1 MSEKEEVISQIDKL
15 IDDIILDIG
24 HLNEKV
30 REMVYV
36 VEQYEHDNDHKD
48 KKFEILKKMISKLK
62 GTK

>member
-1 MSEKEEVISQIDKL
+1 MIEKEQFVNQVDKL

-36 VEQYEHDNDHKD
+36 IEQYDHDNDH
-48 KKFEILKKMISKLK
+48 KKFEILKKIISKLK